1 MHLPV
6 NGELFARRFLV
17 EGPVASGGM
26 GVIFR
31 AVDRDSGKPVALKL
45 LQHLGGATEV
55 ERSAARPAS
64 STNCATRTSSR
75 TSRTGSTRPGG
86 FELRVAEIPDEA
98 LRRSYGDRADNREL
112 LALGRGLGLVADA

>member
-6 NGELFARRFLV
+6 TGELFARQFLV

-55 ERSAARPAS
+55 ERFRREAGILDELRHPHVFSYVAH
-64 STNCATRTSSR
+64 
-75 TSRTGSTRPGG
+75 G
-86 FELRVAEIPDEA
+86 FELRVAEISDEA